1 MARYIRAFIEDSPE
15 NEGDEVLLA
24 KDEGSHLSRVLR
36 IQQGDAVELL
46 DGKGGR
52 FASKCLEVD
61 RNQVRMGISK
71 IEKVAPCNTQTRMA
85 IALGKGNKWEEI
97 IRPLTELGINR
108 LTPLKTERTEG
119 AFSGVKL
126 KDKKERWLK
135 IAREACKQSGNPW
148 LPVFDSPIDFHE
160 LIKSPE
166 AGEERWMASL
176 TSGMRTE
183 SMGKAAN
190 LLSIFIGPEG
200 GWSEREEAQAKEVGL
215 SFLSLGSYTLRLETA
230 TVSALAVARQ
240 LLLC

>member
-24 KDEGSHLSRVLR
+24 KDEGHHLSRVLR
-36 IQQGDAVELL
+36 IQKGDAVELL

-61 RNQVRMGISK
+61 RNQVRVLVSK
-71 IEKVAPCNTQTRMA
+71 MEKIAPCNPQTRMA

-119 AFSGVKL
+119 AFPVSKL

-148 LPVFDSPIDFHE
+148 LPDFDSPVDFQD

-166 AGEERWMASL
+166 VGEERWMASL
-176 TSGMRTE
+176 SSGMRTE
-183 SMGKAAN
+183 SMGKEAK

-200 GWSEREEAQAKEVGL
+200 GWSEREETQAKEAGL
-215 SFLSLGSYTLRLETA
+215 SFLSLGSHILRLETA

>member
-24 KDEGSHLSRVLR
+24 KDEGNHLSRVLR
-36 IQQGDAVELL
+36 IQKGDALELL

-52 FASKCLEVD
+52 FASICLEVD
-61 RNQVRMGISK
+61 RNQVRVLVSK
-71 IEKVAPCNTQTRMA
+71 VEKIAPCNPQTRMA

-119 AFSGVKL
+119 AFPRAKL

-148 LPVFDSPIDFHE
+148 LPVFDSPVDFKE
-160 LIKSPE
+160 IVRSPE
-166 AGEERWMASL
+166 PGEERWMASL
-176 TSGMRTE
+176 C
-183 SMGKAAN
+183 KAMPVKKFGGDAN

-200 GWSEREEAQAKEVGL
+200 GWSQREEVFGKNAGL
-215 SFLSLGSYTLRLETA
+215 SVLSLGRHVLRVETA
-230 TVSALAVARQ
+230 AVSALAVARQ
-240 LLLC
+240 ALLC